1 MKKFYLTVTFF
12 TLGFL
17 ILGYFFHKTSK
28 DKWMA
33 RYEID
38 HTEKFS
44 IIIQNLDNILEN
56 NGVKNSTDQDFID
69 LINIEITRL
78 PSVYMNG
85 YYKDLREIELNFKNL
100 YVETEN
106 INLLDEQVQ
115 DLVKKA
121 NLELIS
127 IFKEKMKIYEEM
139 VLFALDQ
146 KFEIFIRQLD
156 TMVSLMANQEVERI
170 KKFNNENKSLDQG
183 HSDKQTLILLEF
195 IKKLKLGEKNL
206 NELMLSEEYARM
218 FPYITIQNLI
228 DLKKQYQQQMPENT
242 IEFKNIIK
250 LKKKLENTEFIKLGK
265 KIKLVNQKPKITYT
279 LIMFSIFGFLF
290 SFFYLFVTSRIA
302 KKTIKQKLL
311 FLQNLK

>member
-106 INLLDEQVQ
+106 KFVDEQVQ
-115 DLVKKA
+115 DLVKR
-121 NLELIS
+121 NLE
-127 IFKEKMKIYEEM
+127 
-139 VLFALDQ
+139 
-146 KFEIFIRQLD
+146 
-156 TMVSLMANQEVERI
+156 N
-170 KKFNNENKSLDQG
+170 FNFQRK
-183 HSDKQTLILLEF
+183 
-195 IKKLKLGEKNL
+195 
-206 NELMLSEEYARM
+206 
-218 FPYITIQNLI
+218 
-228 DLKKQYQQQMPENT
+228 
-242 IEFKNIIK
+242 
-250 LKKKLENTEFIKLGK
+250 
-265 KIKLVNQKPKITYT
+265 
-279 LIMFSIFGFLF
+279 
-290 SFFYLFVTSRIA
+290 
-302 KKTIKQKLL
+302 
-311 FLQNLK
+311 